1 MSSAGQVYRG
11 IIYDCETFTCLYTLT
26 NRSFGKGRASMAN
39 ASAPTLQFLGAAG
52 GVTGSKFLFSY
63 NSDQVLIDCGL
74 FQGLKELRL
83 RNWAPLPIDLAQ
95 LRAIVLTHAHIDH
108 SGYLPRAVAKGF
120 RGPVYATP
128 GTCDLLRVMLPDA
141 AHLQE
146 EEARY
151 ANRKGYSKHA
161 PALPLYT
168 IEDAAA
174 SLKLL
179 RPVRIGQEVEVV
191 KGVTV
196 DFDRVGHILGAGS
209 ARFTFAVNGQKR
221 ELVDSG
227 DLGRYNR
234 PILKDP
240 EPGGTADWLLI
251 ESTYGNRIH
260 PQASESELRE
270 LIKETASLKRCLII
284 PAFAIGRTQDLVYTI
299 RKMED
304 EGEIPAIPVYVD
316 SPMGIEAT
324 EIYSRH
330 TEEHDFAMA
339 QLSNQEHNP
348 LRSRLMT
355 VARSPEQ
362 SKAINSAKGAMIIIS
377 ASGMATGGR
386 VLHHL
391 KHRLPN
397 PETTILLVGYQ
408 AEGTRGRS
416 LQDGAKEIK
425 MLGEVIPVRA
435 TVKVLDGFSAHA
447 DQGEIL
453 RWLGTFT
460 RPPKLTYI
468 VHGEPVGA
476 TALAEAIRERLK
488 WNVEIAKYQQKV
500 MLS

>member
-1 MSSAGQVYRG
+1 MASSA
-11 IIYDCETFTCLYTLT
+11 
-26 NRSFGKGRASMAN
+26 
-39 ASAPTLQFLGAAG
+39 APTLQFLGAAG
-52 GVTGSKFLFSY
+52 GVTGSKFLFSN

-83 RNWAPLPIDLAQ
+83 RNWAPLPIDLAH
-95 LRAIVLTHAHIDH
+95 LRSVVLTHAHIDH
-108 SGYLPRAVAKGF
+108 SGYLPRIVAKGF

-128 GTCDLLRVMLPDA
+128 GTCDLLGVMLPDA

-151 ANRKGYSKHA
+151 ANRKGYSKHS

-168 IEDAAA
+168 LEDAEAA
-174 SLKLL
+174 LKLL
-179 RPVRIGQEVEVV
+179 RPMRVGEKVEVA
-191 KGVTV
+191 KGVV
-196 DFDRVGHILGAGS
+196 LDFGRVGHILGAGS
-209 ARFTFAVNGQKR
+209 ARFSFEINGQKKT
-221 ELVDSG
+221 LVDSG
-227 DLGRYNR
+227 DLGRYDR

-240 EPGGTADWLLI
+240 EPGGSADWLMI

-260 PQASESELRE
+260 PKDSEAALRA
-270 LIKETASLKRCLII
+270 LIKETAEQRRCLII

-330 TEEHDFAMA
+330 TDEHDFAMA
-339 QLSNQEHNP
+339 QLSSHERNP
-348 LRSRLMT
+348 LRSRHMI
-355 VARSPEQ
+355 VAKSPEQ
-362 SKAINSAKGAMIIIS
+362 SKAINDAKGALIIIS

-397 PETTILLVGYQ
+397 PDTTVLLAGYQ

-425 MLGEVIPVRA
+425 MLGEVIPVRGK
-435 TVKVLDGFSAHA
+435 VRVLDGFSAHA

-453 RWLGTFT
+453 RWLATFT
-460 RPPKLTYI
+460 KPPKMTYV
-468 VHGEPVGA
+468 VHGEKAGA
-476 TALAEAIRERLK
+476 TALAEAIRDRLK
-488 WNVEIAKYQQKV
+488 WNVEIARFQQKV
-500 MLS
+500 ELA

>member
-1 MSSAGQVYRG
+1 
-11 IIYDCETFTCLYTLT
+11 
-26 NRSFGKGRASMAN
+26 MAN
-39 ASAPTLQFLGAAG
+39 SSAPTLQFLGAAG
-52 GVTGSKFLFSY
+52 GVTGSKFLFSI
-63 NSDQVLIDCGL
+63 NSDQLLIDCGL

-83 RNWAPLPIDLAQ
+83 RNWAPLPIDLAR
-95 LRAIVLTHAHIDH
+95 LRSVVLTHAHIDH
-108 SGYLPRAVAKGF
+108 SGYLPRVVAKGF

-168 IEDAAA
+168 VEDAEAT
-174 SLKLL
+174 LTLL
-179 RPVRIGQEVEVV
+179 QPVRVSEKVEVAKDV
-191 KGVTV
+191 VL
-196 DFDRVGHILGAGS
+196 DFGRVGHILGAGS
-209 ARFTFAVNGQKR
+209 ARFSFDVNGQRKT
-221 ELVDSG
+221 LLDSG
-227 DLGRYNR
+227 DLGRYDR

-240 EPGGTADWLLI
+240 EPGGATDWLLI

-260 PQASESELRE
+260 PKESEAELRAV
-270 LIKETASLKRCLII
+270 IKQTAEQRRCLII
-284 PAFAIGRTQDLVYTI
+284 PAFAIGRTQELVYAI

-304 EGEIPAIPVYVD
+304 AGEIPTMPVFVD

-330 TEEHDFAMA
+330 TEEHDFEMTR
-339 QLSNQEHNP
+339 LRSTDVSP
-348 LRSRLMT
+348 LRSRRMV
-355 VARSPEQ
+355 VAKTPEQ
-362 SKAINSAKGAMIIIS
+362 SKAINNMNGPLIIIS

-397 PETTILLVGYQ
+397 PDTTVLLAGYQ

-425 MLGEVIPVRA
+425 MLGEIIPVRA
-435 TVKVLDGFSAHA
+435 EVKVLDGFSAHA
-447 DQGEIL
+447 DQSEIM
-453 RWLGTFT
+453 RWLGTF
-460 RPPKLTYI
+460 PKAPKTTYI
-468 VHGEPVGA
+468 VHGEAAGA
-476 TALAEAIRERLK
+476 NALADVIRQRLR
-488 WNVEIAKYQQKV
+488 WNVEIAKFQQKV
-500 MLS
+500 VLA

>member
-1 MSSAGQVYRG
+1 
-11 IIYDCETFTCLYTLT
+11 
-26 NRSFGKGRASMAN
+26 MAN
-39 ASAPTLQFLGAAG
+39 SSAPTLQFLGAAG
-52 GVTGSKFLFSY
+52 GVTGSKFLLSI

-74 FQGLKELRL
+74 FQGLKELRE
-83 RNWAPLPIDLAQ
+83 RNWAPVPIDLAR
-95 LRAIVLTHAHIDH
+95 LRAVILTHAHIDH
-108 SGYLPRAVAKGF
+108 SGYLPRVVAKGF
-120 RGPVYATP
+120 KGPVFATP

-168 IEDAAA
+168 VEDAEAA
-174 SLKLL
+174 LKLL
-179 RPVRIGQEVEVV
+179 RPVRAGEKIEAA
-191 KGVTV
+191 KGVDV
-196 DFDRVGHILGAGS
+196 GFGRVGHILGAGS
-209 ARFTFAVNGQKR
+209 ARLVFAVNGQKKT
-221 ELVDSG
+221 LLDSG
-227 DLGRYNR
+227 DLGRYDR

-260 PQASESELRE
+260 PKDSESALRTV
-270 LIKETASLKRCLII
+270 IKETAEQRRCLII
-284 PAFAIGRTQDLVYTI
+284 PAFAIGRTQELVYTI

-304 EGEIPAIPVYVD
+304 AGEIPAIPVYVD

-330 TEEHDFAMA
+330 IEEHDFEMA
-339 QLSNQEHNP
+339 ALNNHERNP
-348 LRSRLMT
+348 LRSRRMV
-355 VARSPEQ
+355 VAKSPEQ
-362 SKAINSAKGAMIIIS
+362 SKAINDMKGPLIIIS

-397 PETTILLVGYQ
+397 PDTTVLLAGYQ

-435 TVKVLDGFSAHA
+435 QVKVLDGFSAHA
-447 DQGEIL
+447 DQGEIM
-453 RWLGTFT
+453 RWLGTF
-460 RPPKLTYI
+460 PKAPKTTYI
-468 VHGEPVGA
+468 VHGEAAGA
-476 TALAEAIRERLK
+476 NALADVIRQRLK
-488 WNVEIAKYQQKV
+488 WNVEIAKFQQKV
-500 MLS
+500 VLA

>member
-1 MSSAGQVYRG
+1 
-11 IIYDCETFTCLYTLT
+11 
-26 NRSFGKGRASMAN
+26 MAN
-39 ASAPTLQFLGAAG
+39 ASIPSLQFLGAAG
-52 GVTGSKFLFSY
+52 GVTGSKFLFSID
-63 NSDQVLIDCGL
+63 SEQVLIDCGL
-74 FQGLKELRL
+74 FQGLKELRQ
-83 RNWAPLPIDLAQ
+83 RNWAPVPIDPAR
-95 LRAIVLTHAHIDH
+95 LRAVILTHAHIDH
-108 SGYLPRAVAKGF
+108 SGYLPRLVAQGF

-151 ANRKGYSKHA
+151 ATRKGYSKHA

-168 IEDAAA
+168 VEDAEAT
-174 SLKLL
+174 LKLL
-179 RPVRIGQEVEVV
+179 RPVRVGEKVEAA
-191 KGVTV
+191 KGVQL
-196 DFDRVGHILGAGS
+196 DFGRVGHILGAGS
-209 ARFTFAVNGQKR
+209 ARVAFEVKGQKKI
-221 ELVDSG
+221 LLDSG
-227 DLGRYNR
+227 DLGRYDR

-260 PQASESELRE
+260 PQDSESELRAV
-270 LIKETASLKRCLII
+270 IKETAEQRRCLVI
-284 PAFAIGRTQDLVYTI
+284 PAFAIGRTQELAYTI

-304 EGEIPAIPVYVD
+304 EGEIPIMPVYVD

-330 TEEHDFAMA
+330 TEEHDFEMA
-339 QLSNQEHNP
+339 QLSNHERSP
-348 LRSRLMT
+348 LRSRRMI
-355 VARSPEQ
+355 VAKSPEQ
-362 SKAINSAKGAMIIIS
+362 SKAINNVKGPLIIIS

-391 KHRLPN
+391 KHRLPHDD
-397 PETTILLVGYQ
+397 TTVLLAGYQ

-453 RWLGTFT
+453 RWLGTF
-460 RPPKLTYI
+460 PKAPKTTYI
-468 VHGEPVGA
+468 VHGEAAGA
-476 TALAEAIRERLK
+476 NALADVIRQRLK
-488 WNVEIAKYQQKV
+488 WNVEIAKFQQKV
-500 MLS
+500 TLA